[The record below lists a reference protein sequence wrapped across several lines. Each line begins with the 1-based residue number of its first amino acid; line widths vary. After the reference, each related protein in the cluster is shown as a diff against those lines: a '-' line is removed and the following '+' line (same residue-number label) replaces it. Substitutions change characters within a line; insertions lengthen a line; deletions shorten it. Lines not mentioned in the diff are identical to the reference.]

1 MMPFILMTKIIRHF
15 NNDNME
21 EAEQEL
27 QEIIEELKSC
37 I

>member
-1 MMPFILMTKIIRHF
+1 
-15 NNDNME
+15 ME

-37 I
+37 IYKNISHNNVE